1 VKNKAKYIL
10 QKTMGF
16 SSYLFVFAIF
26 KIKTLR
32 SDKKEK
38 DFFHFLNLIP
48 KSQEGI
54 ILDIGANL
62 GIMTYHLS
70 KSFPETTI
78 HAFEP
83 IPHNVNILKK
93 IITKYHLLNVKL
105 HDFALGLTQEKI
117 KMVLPTQNK
126 VMFQGLS
133 HVKHDSITEMNEG
146 IEFEVDMNFLDNL
159 YPNETIK
166 AIKIDVENFE
176 YFVLKGGENLIQQ
189 NKPIIYAELWENE
202 NRVNCFSFLSE
213 LGYQTY
219 ISLNYDLVLFN
230 PAQHKKQNFIFI
242 AN

>member
-1 VKNKAKYIL
+1 
-10 QKTMGF
+10 MGF

-117 KMVLPTQNK
+117 KMVLPT
-126 VMFQGLS
+126 
-133 HVKHDSITEMNEG
+133 
-146 IEFEVDMNFLDNL
+146 
-159 YPNETIK
+159 
-166 AIKIDVENFE
+166 
-176 YFVLKGGENLIQQ
+176 
-189 NKPIIYAELWENE
+189 
-202 NRVNCFSFLSE
+202 
-213 LGYQTY
+213 
-219 ISLNYDLVLFN
+219 
-230 PAQHKKQNFIFI
+230 
-242 AN
+242 